1 MNKELVVSTTE
12 DNVQIALLEDGK
24 LMELHQQSV
33 DLNFA
38 VGDMYLGKV
47 KKLAPSLNAAFVDI
61 GYSKDAFLHYHDLGP
76 NVKSLI
82 SYTNLVSSGKFKSAN
97 LKSFRKEEM
106 IQKDGTME
114 QVFSPGDPIAIQIT
128 KEPIH
133 SKGPRITSEIS
144 IAGRFLIWV
153 PFSEKVSVSQKI
165 KNKAERDRLVALVES
180 IKPEGFGIIIRT
192 VAEGKK
198 VAELHADMNY
208 LMNKWQQVFKNI
220 QKRKAPARLLSE
232 MDRAS
237 SILRDNFNEDFVKI
251 SVDDEVFAREMKE
264 YIEVIAPDKS
274 DLIKVFPNNDIPL
287 FEKVGI
293 ERQIKQSFGKNVT
306 IPQSK
311 GAYLVIEHTEA
322 LHVIDVNSG
331 NITRN
336 SNNQEESALNVNKV
350 AATEIARQLRLR
362 DMGGI
367 IVVDFIDMTNN
378 ENKRKLYEHFKEE
391 MQKDRAKHK
400 ILPPS
405 KFGLIQI
412 TRQRVRPELNIK
424 TVEENPNALHGEV
437 EAPILIIERIE
448 QILKNI
454 IENKGKNVK
463 EISLHVHPFVAA
475 YLTKGFPSI
484 RQKWYMKYKRWIK
497 IVPRESYKYLQF
509 NFLNKNN
516 TLHNESN

>member
-1 MNKELVVSTTE
+1 
-12 DNVQIALLEDGK
+12 
-24 LMELHQQSV
+24 
-33 DLNFA
+33 
-38 VGDMYLGKV
+38 
-47 KKLAPSLNAAFVDI
+47 
-61 GYSKDAFLHYHDLGP
+61 
-76 NVKSLI
+76 
-82 SYTNLVSSGKFKSAN
+82 
-97 LKSFRKEEM
+97 M
-106 IQKDGTME
+106 IKKDGTID
-114 QVFSPGDPIAIQIT
+114 QVLSAGDSIMIQIT

-133 SKGPRITSEIS
+133 TKGPRITSEIS
-144 IAGRFLIWV
+144 IAGRFLILS
-153 PFSEKVSVSQKI
+153 PFTDKVSVSQKI
-165 KNKAERDRLVALVES
+165 KSKSEKDRLIALIES

-208 LMNKWQQVFKNI
+208 LMNKWQQVFKNV
-220 QKRKAPARLLSE
+220 QKRKAPAKLLSE

-237 SILRDNFNEDFVKI
+237 AILRDNFNEDFVKI

-264 YIEVIAPDKS
+264 YLDVIAPEKS
-274 DLIKVFPNNDIPL
+274 SLVKVVPGREIPL

-378 ENKRKLYEHFKEE
+378 DNKRKLYEHFKEE

-405 KFGLIQI
+405 NFGLIQI

-424 TVEENPNALHGEV
+424 TREENPNSSQNEV
-437 EAPILIIERIE
+437 EAPIL
-448 QILKNI
+448 
-454 IENKGKNVK
+454 
-463 EISLHVHPFVAA
+463 
-475 YLTKGFPSI
+475 
-484 RQKWYMKYKRWIK
+484 
-497 IVPRESYKYLQF
+497 
-509 NFLNKNN
+509 
-516 TLHNESN
+516 

>member
-1 MNKELVVSTTE
+1 MNKELVVSGGE
-12 DNVQIALLEDGK
+12 EFVQIALLEDGR
-24 LMELHQQSV
+24 LMELHQENV
-33 DLNFA
+33 DSNFA

-76 NVKSLI
+76 NVKSLLA
-82 SYTNLVSSGKFKSAN
+82 YTQLVGNGKFKSPN

-106 IQKDGTME
+106 IHKDGTIDK
-114 QVFSPGDPIAIQIT
+114 VLAAGDNVVIQIT

-133 SKGPRITSEIS
+133 TKGPRITSEIS
-144 IAGRFLIWV
+144 IAGRYLILS
-153 PFSEKVSVSQKI
+153 PFSEKVSVSQKL
-165 KNKAERDRLVALVES
+165 KSKAERDRLVSLVES
-180 IKPEGFGIIIRT
+180 IKPKGFGIIIRT

-198 VAELHADMNY
+198 VAELQADLNY
-208 LMNKWQQVFKNI
+208 LMNKWQTVFKNI
-220 QKRKAPARLLSE
+220 QKKKSPIKLLSE

-237 SILRDNFNEDFVKI
+237 AILRDNFNEDYTKI
-251 SVDDEVFAREMKE
+251 TVDDDELADDMTE
-264 YIEVIAPDKS
+264 YLDVIAPGKS
-274 DLIKVFPNNDIPL
+274 GLIKVSKDSEVPL
-287 FEKVGI
+287 FERLGI
-293 ERQIKQSFGKNVT
+293 ERQIKFSFGKNVT

-331 NITRN
+331 NISRN
-336 SNNQEESALNVNKV
+336 SNNQEDSALAVNKI
-350 AATEIARQLRLR
+350 AASEVARQLRLR

-378 ENKRKLYEHFKEE
+378 ANKIELYEHLKTE

-424 TVEENPNALHGEV
+424 TMEENPNEEVNQV
-437 EAPILIIERIE
+437 EAPIVLVDKMD
-448 QILKNI
+448 QILRNI
-454 IENKGKNVK
+454 LEKKGRKIDS
-463 EISLHVHPFVAA
+463 ISLHVHPFVAA
-475 YLTKGFPSI
+475 YLTKGFNSI
-484 RQKWYMKYKRWIK
+484 QLKWFVKYKKWIK
-497 IVPRESYKYLQF
+497 IVPRDSYKYLQF

-516 TLHNESN
+516 TLYNESN